1 MKVIGKARR
10 RVDGRAKVTGQT
22 RFADDIVLPRMLH
35 MKLLR
40 SPHAHAMIESIDF
53 SNAVSLSGV
62 HLVLTGKDFPVTFG
76 ILPVTQDEYPLAPEH
91 VRYVGDPIAA
101 VVAKDEQTATQ
112 ALDLIQVRYRVLDTI
127 SNPEEALAKPEPRI
141 HAYSERGNIH
151 RLQAFEFGNV
161 EEAFAGSDHVFED
174 LFFYE
179 GNTHLPI
186 EQHAALA
193 ALDGEGKLTLWSS
206 TQVPHYVHRC
216 LARVLRVSASQ
227 IRVIACPN
235 GGGFGGKCDVC
246 NHEMVVAKAAM
257 LLGRPVKICLNR
269 EEVFYMHRGR
279 HPVLMKMRTG
289 VTRDG
294 KLTGMHVQTLVDGG
308 GYGSYGVASTFYT
321 GALQTVTYE
330 LPRYKFD
337 AARVFTNKPP
347 CGPKRGHGTPQPRFG
362 NCCST
367 AAARSP
373 CSAALPRSG
382 RAPTMC
388 WSPWW
393 RKSWASIPSTCAA

>member
-1 MKVIGKARR
+1 MKVIGKPRR

-40 SPHAHAMIESIDF
+40 SPHAHALIEQI
-53 SNAVSLSGV
+53 NVEHARELPGV

-91 VRYVGDPIAA
+91 VRYVGDPVAA
-101 VVAKDEQTATQ
+101 VVARDEQTATQ
-112 ALDLIQVRYRVLDTI
+112 ALDLIEVRYRVLDTI
-127 SNPEEALAKPEPRI
+127 STPEEALAKAEPRI

-161 EEAFAGSDHVFED
+161 DEAFAGSDHVFED

-216 LARVLRVSASQ
+216 LARVLRVPASQ

-246 NHEMVVAKAAM
+246 NHEMVV
-257 LLGRPVKICLNR
+257 
-269 EEVFYMHRGR
+269 
-279 HPVLMKMRTG
+279 
-289 VTRDG
+289 
-294 KLTGMHVQTLVDGG
+294 
-308 GYGSYGVASTFYT
+308 
-321 GALQTVTYE
+321 
-330 LPRYKFD
+330 
-337 AARVFTNKPP
+337 
-347 CGPKRGHGTPQPRFG
+347 
-362 NCCST
+362 
-367 AAARSP
+367 
-373 CSAALPRSG
+373 
-382 RAPTMC
+382 
-388 WSPWW
+388 
-393 RKSWASIPSTCAA
+393 